1 MALGTEVRQQPR
13 KWLTIHHGIVELS
26 ENGQKS
32 QFSYVEGRLVSIY
45 TKQRTYGGE
54 NVTKW
59 FIDIADEDGTLYTVS
74 FPYYS
79 GTFKSIVLALVS
91 DNTLCGG
98 SMVRIEP
105 YQKGNFTNV
114 NVWSDG
120 VRLDWFTKSLPPV
133 EEVKVGD
140 RIYKDETKRMA
151 FITAVVNK
159 LNQRLSVKDKGGYGN
174 IEIR

>member
-1 MALGTEVRQQPR
+1 MALGTEVRRQSR

-114 NVWSDG
+114 TVWSDG
-120 VRLDWFTKSLPPV
+120 VKLDWMTKELPPI

-151 FITAVVNK
+151 FIASIVNK
-159 LNQRLSVKDKGGYGN
+159 LNQRLSVKNKGGYGS
-174 IEIR
+174 IDI